1 MTGGKVHRH
10 SRSNEC
16 VDDDGSVSRP
26 ELIEKMTG
34 CIDEETQADDA
45 EPMDPRELKRIRTE
59 DMPL

>member
-1 MTGGKVHRH
+1 
-10 SRSNEC
+10 
-16 VDDDGSVSRP
+16 
-26 ELIEKMTG
+26 MTG